1 MGTVMCFIPL
11 LFNLGEWAPGRRLY
25 SPSEKGRERRGGVF
39 KQGCLLAPLLFV
51 LAVDTLT
58 TCMSQACLH
67 GILRGG
73 SQMASYVEA
82 IPQVQYADDIIF
94 FMEGFVEVAWK
105 LSKLS
110 DLFADFLGL

>member
-1 MGTVMCFIPL
+1 
-11 LFNLGEWAPGRRLY
+11 
-25 SPSEKGRERRGGVF
+25 
-39 KQGCLLAPLLFV
+39 
-51 LAVDTLT
+51 
-58 TCMSQACLH
+58 
-67 GILRGG
+67 
-73 SQMASYVEA
+73 MASYVEA